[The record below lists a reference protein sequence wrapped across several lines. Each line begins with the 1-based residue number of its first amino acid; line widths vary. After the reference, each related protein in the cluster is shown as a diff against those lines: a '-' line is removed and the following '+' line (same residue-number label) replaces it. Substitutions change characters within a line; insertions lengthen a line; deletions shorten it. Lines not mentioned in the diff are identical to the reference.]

1 MAFERKSIHEE
12 DPLMSH
18 YTTVLSEMLNL
29 LPRHQFETL
38 VRKHNSDRYV
48 KRFNSWHQLV
58 TMLYAQASGK
68 QSLRDIQRGLEAH
81 FTRLYHL
88 GLPEIKRST
97 LSDANSKRSCK
108 VFEGLFYK
116 LLLRCQEV
124 APKHRFKFKN
134 PLHSLDATTIDLCL
148 SIFPWAKF
156 RRAKGGIKLHYDF
169 NHSGM
174 LPEFLHITDAKQHE
188 IKVAKQFFNITPDS
202 IYCMDKGYT
211 DFSWFRLIHDAKAFF
226 VTRAKDNLRC
236 RFIGQH
242 SETNKKGVLSDELV
256 ELEGFYS
263 SQDYPHPLRLI
274 RYYDLETDKE
284 LVFLTNNM
292 RLSALTIAQIYKAR
306 WQIEIF
312 FKWIKQNLRIKTF
325 LGTSENAVMTQVWVA
340 MCYYLV
346 LAFIKFQTNYKHSLF
361 YLHRVIQET
370 LLARCTLI
378 ELLKATSNIILRLKR
393 DDPQLTLF

>member
-1 MAFERKSIHEE
+1 
-12 DPLMSH
+12 
-18 YTTVLSEMLNL
+18 MLNL
-29 LPRHQFETL
+29 LPRHQFESL
-38 VRKHNSDRYV
+38 IRKHDSDRYV
-48 KRFNSWHQLV
+48 KRFNSWHQLT

-68 QSLRDIQRGLEAH
+68 QSLRDIQRGLEANSA
-81 FTRLYHL
+81 RLYHL
-88 GLPEIKRST
+88 GLPSIKRST
-97 LSDANSKRSCK
+97 LSDANSTRTYKT
-108 VFEGLFYK
+108 FEGLFYK
-116 LLLRCQEV
+116 LLSRCQEV
-124 APKHRFKFKN
+124 APRHRFKFKN
-134 PLHSLDATTIDLCL
+134 PLHSLDATTVDLCL

-169 NHSGM
+169 NHSGL
-174 LPEFLHITDAKQHE
+174 LPEFLHITDAKQPE
-188 IKVAKQFFNITPDS
+188 ITVAKQFFSIIADS

-211 DFSWFRLIHDAKAFF
+211 DFGFFRLIHDAKAFF
-226 VTRAKDNLRC
+226 VTRAKDNLSC

-242 SETNKKGVLSDELV
+242 AEPNKKGVLSDDLV
-256 ELEGFYS
+256 ELEGFCS
-263 SQDYPHPLRLI
+263 SKDYPHPLRLI
-274 RYYDLETDKE
+274 RYYDAETDKE

-312 FKWIKQNLRIKTF
+312 FKWIKQNLKIKTF
-325 LGTSENAVMTQVWVA
+325 LGSSENAVMTQIWVA

-378 ELLKATSNIILRLKR
+378 ELLKATSSIIPRLKR
-393 DDPQLTLF
+393 DDPQLTFF